1 MKIKFTLLSVFM
13 AVIFNSSAQ
22 QIPNG
27 GFENWSNAV
36 TPTYWTGI
44 EDILQSPNNIFTFK
58 DTVDFYEGH
67 SSLKLISDSLASMPA
82 NGVIAGLISLGS
94 GSLSNGLSFHGIPF
108 TFRPDTFFFD
118 YKYTS
123 PGIDTAVLGIELSQ
137 GGMNPVLVAHFYLTP
152 TSVWSPSA
160 IPLAQF
166 YDTVNPLIPD
176 TLLIQFSA
184 GHRAPV
190 KSTTLHVDGLRF
202 GYVPV
207 PAPLTATILTPGG
220 NTVFCTGDSL
230 LLQANTGNGY
240 SYQWGLDSTAITGA
254 TNSSYS
260 AKTAGL
266 YSVTIDSAG
275 IHASTFVHI
284 TDTVCITG
292 IQTPASAHISVYPNP
307 ANHILNIHSSISL
320 SGCKLQILDVPGREV
335 MREVLDNN
343 NGVVSIDN
351 LSNGTYFYRITDK
364 ESNLVVQDK
373 FNILK

>member
-1 MKIKFTLLSVFM
+1 MKIKFTLLVSLI
-13 AVIFNSSAQ
+13 AVLFKVNAQ

-27 GFENWSNAV
+27 GFENWTNAV
-36 TPTYWTGI
+36 TPTSWTGI
-44 EDILQSPNNIFTFK
+44 EDIIQSPNNLFTFK
-58 DTVDFYEGH
+58 DTVDFYEGR
-67 SSLKLISDSLASMPA
+67 SSLKLVSDSLASMPA

-94 GSLSNGLSFHGIPF
+94 GSLNNGLSFHGIPF
-108 TFRPDTFFFD
+108 AFRPDTFFFD

-152 TSVWSPSA
+152 TSIWSPSA

-184 GHRAPV
+184 GHRTPV
-190 KSTTLHVDGLRF
+190 KGTTLHVDGLRF

-207 PAPLTATILTPGG
+207 PAPLTAMILTPGG
-220 NTVFCTGDSL
+220 ATFFCTGDSL
-230 LLQANTGNGY
+230 LLQANSGTGFT
-240 SYQWGLDSTAITGA
+240 YQWGLDSAAITGA

-275 IHASTFVHI
+275 IHASTFLRI
-284 TDTVCITG
+284 TDTTCVTG
-292 IQTPASAHISVYPNP
+292 IQTLASAHISVYPNP
-307 ANHILNIHSSISL
+307 ANHILNIHSNISL
-320 SGCKLQILDVPGREV
+320 SGCKLQVLDVPGREV
-335 MREVLDNN
+335 MSEMLENN
-343 NGVVSIDN
+343 SSAVGIDK

-364 ESNLVVQDK
+364 ELNIVVQDK
-373 FNILK
+373 FSILK